1 MQNFTIFLKNF
12 FSLVIRWLIIGSV
25 ALSVFLGGLFAVAQT
40 TNEGGEFGKI
50 LNKILANSNWQ
61 QSDGT
66 VKNAQ
71 KLWNI
76 SANEYQKISPNSKK
90 ECDPGMCMVGFND
103 KNEILCR

>member
-1 MQNFTIFLKNF
+1 M
-12 FSLVIRWLIIGSV
+12 

-71 KLWNI
+71 KL
-76 SANEYQKISPNSKK
+76 
-90 ECDPGMCMVGFND
+90 
-103 KNEILCR
+103 